1 VPEFLQL
8 KVRLPY
14 STLIDRSDVSAMV
27 AETQAGAFGI
37 LPHRLDCVAA
47 LTPGILSYRTGSPQ
61 EHYIA
66 VDEGVLV
73 KTGLLILVAVHHA
86 VSGSELASLHSLVE
100 EQFKSAHNEAK
111 AMNATLIKLE
121 TGFIRRLTDFEH

>member
-1 VPEFLQL
+1 MPEPLQL

-14 STLIDRSDVSAMV
+14 STFVDRSDVSAMV

-47 LTPGILSYRTGSPQ
+47 LTPGIISYRTGSPE

-73 KTGLLILVAVHHA
+73 KTGLLVLVAVHHA
-86 VSGSELASLHSLVE
+86 VSGSDLKSLHTLVA
-100 EQFKSAHNEAK
+100 EQFKSAHNEAR
-111 AMNATLIKLE
+111 AMHATLIKLE
-121 TGFIRRLTDFEH
+121 TGFIRRLAAFER